1 MDRVRLPLVLGRV
14 LGHADRISQL
24 TGSGAK
30 QLGLVLQPHLARLRA
45 SGGLDLWRPAKGIAD
60 LPGLRKASCMPLLL
74 IAGAVLLTVAIGVRL
89 GERVMGGGAQRLG
102 PSTAMDISRPR
113 RMVGRALVA
122 VGGLALPVLPLVWI
136 AAANE
141 PWHEFDNDREVLF
154 AVAWSLTLVVLG
166 LVVSRALLLGVVWH
180 RRS

>member
-1 MDRVRLPLVLGRV
+1 
-14 LGHADRISQL
+14 
-24 TGSGAK
+24 
-30 QLGLVLQPHLARLRA
+30 
-45 SGGLDLWRPAKGIAD
+45 
-60 LPGLRKASCMPLLL
+60 MPLLL

-89 GERVMGGGAQRLG
+89 WGRVMVGGVQRRG
-102 PSTAMDISRPR
+102 PSTAVNISRPR

-122 VGGLALPVLPLVWI
+122 VGGLALPVLLLVWI

-141 PWHEFDNDREVLF
+141 PWHQFDIDREVLF

-166 LVVSRALLLGVVWH
+166 LVVSGALLLGVVRH